1 MSTACY
7 AESVVAFEQLASQAG
22 EDVDLELGALLV
34 ARDEFPALDVD
45 RELVRLDA
53 LAAGAA
59 PKVPAGASV
68 EDSVE
73 ALAQHLYVAEGFR
86 GNEAEYGDPRNSW
99 LHLVLERRLGIPI
112 TLAIVLLGVARRIG
126 LRAHGISFPGHFLV
140 RFERSGG
147 TPLVVDP
154 FHGGRRLGLGELQ
167 SMLRRALG
175 DGAHLRPEHLRA
187 ATARATLVRVLQN
200 LKAAHVARGDFARA
214 LLAQTRI
221 VELVPGEPAPVR
233 DRGALQAH
241 LGAVGGAIADLER
254 YLELAPAAT
263 DAASV
268 RATLQKL
275 GLESRRVTN

>member
-1 MSTACY
+1 MVS
-7 AESVVAFEQLASQAG
+7 FEQLARQAG
-22 EDVDLELGALLV
+22 EDVDLELGVLLV
-34 ARDEFPALDVD
+34 ARDEFPALVLEQ
-45 RELVRLDA
+45 ELARLDA
-53 LAAGAA
+53 LAAATA
-59 PKVPAGASV
+59 PRLPAGASV
-68 EDSVE
+68 DQAVE
-73 ALAQHLYVAEGFR
+73 ALVQQLYVVEGFR

-99 LHLVLERRLGIPI
+99 LNLVLERRLGIPI
-112 TLAIVLLGVARRIG
+112 TLAIVLLGVARRLG
-126 LRAHGISFPGHFLV
+126 LRAHGISFPGHYLV
-140 RFERSGG
+140 RFERTGG

-200 LKAAHVARGDFARA
+200 LKAAHVARGDYARA

-221 VELVPGEPAPVR
+221 VELVPGEAGPLR

-241 LGAVGGAIADLER
+241 LGAVGGAIADLAR
-254 YLELAPAAT
+254 YLELAPAAA

-275 GLESRRVTN
+275 TQEPRRVAN

>member
-1 MSTACY
+1 MACY
-7 AESVVAFEQLASQAG
+7 AEGVVAFEQLASQAG

-45 RELVRLDA
+45 RELARLDA
-53 LAAGAA
+53 LAARA
-59 PKVPAGASV
+59 KLPAGAHANV
-68 EDSVE
+68 EEAVE
-73 ALAQHLYVAEGFR
+73 ALAQHLYAAEGFR
-86 GNEAEYGDPRNSW
+86 GNEADYGDPRNSW
-99 LHLVLERRLGIPI
+99 LNLVLERRLGIPI
-112 TLAIVLLGVARRIG
+112 TLAIVLLGVARRLG

-154 FHGGRRLGLGELQ
+154 FHGARRLGLGELQ
-167 SMLRRALG
+167 TMLRRALG

-200 LKAAHVARGDFARA
+200 LKAAHVARGDYARA
-214 LLAQTRI
+214 LVAQTRI
-221 VELVPGEPAPVR
+221 VELVPGEAAPIR

-254 YLELAPAAT
+254 YLELAPAAA

-275 GLESRRVTN
+275 ALEPRRVAN